1 MKTALMV
8 AEKPSLAASLA
19 NILSNG
25 RNTSKKGNN
34 GACSV
39 HEWNG
44 QFKNEMVNFKMI
56 SVCGHVMSLDFIGKY
71 NNWDRV
77 DPICYNSTSTT
88 STKLVKCTDSDTA
101 RRSIKPK
108 SRTSL

>member
-1 MKTALMV
+1 MYI
-8 AEKPSLAASLA
+8 SLLHFY
-19 NILSNG
+19 IYFYVE
-25 RNTSKKGNN
+25 GNN

-39 HEWNG
+39 YEWNG

-77 DPICYNSTSTT
+77 DPEVFIFIC
-88 STKLVKCTDSDTA
+88 
-101 RRSIKPK
+101 I
-108 SRTSL
+108 